1 MNRESVTTTDN
12 GYSFIDM
19 SDEKI
24 LEDSCVNI
32 PRVSRLDGIL
42 ISVHVDTTELDR
54 AIDKARELRSI
65 LEYYNVGY
73 KEVR

>member
-1 MNRESVTTTDN
+1 MYRELITTTDN

-19 SDEKI
+19 SDEKN
-24 LEDSCVNI
+24 LEDSCINI
-32 PRVSRLDGIL
+32 PRVSRLDGIS

-65 LEYYNVGY
+65 LDEL
-73 KEVR
+73 KSR